1 MKKQYKRINDYTFI
15 GNDGTVKV
23 IIDGI
28 TYKSCAFCGRF
39 FIPTGNRSKYC
50 PHCRQKINSMK
61 TSQNYHNKM
70 G

>member
-23 IIDGI
+23 NIDDI